1 MTPANAVLVLVAVG
15 IFTSVGFIAVVL
27 LAGLFRPTPKPEE
40 QKVAIPM
47 PPPVVLYGMAK
58 RFKDRAQAERM
69 KFGPD
74 SVAQHLEHIGN
85 RYSQA
90 NEER

>member
-1 MTPANAVLVLVAVG
+1 
-15 IFTSVGFIAVVL
+15 
-27 LAGLFRPTPKPEE
+27 
-40 QKVAIPM
+40 M
-47 PPPVVLYGMAK
+47 PPHLVVLYGMAK
-58 RFKDRAQAERM
+58 SRFKDRAQAERM